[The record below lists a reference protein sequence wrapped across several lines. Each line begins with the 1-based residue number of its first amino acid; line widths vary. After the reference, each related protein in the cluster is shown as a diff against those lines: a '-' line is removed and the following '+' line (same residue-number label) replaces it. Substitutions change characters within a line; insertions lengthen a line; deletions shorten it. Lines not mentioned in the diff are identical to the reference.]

1 MRPDLIVFL
10 LLLALANLPAIA
22 AGSGPAAARTAAA
35 PPAIAATAQPAARLP
50 RIHLHGSAL
59 TGKERALS
67 VDELDTL
74 TAAAEW
80 TIDDPY
86 SGTETRYQGIV
97 LRDLVK
103 ALAPNAQRV
112 RMRAIN
118 DYIVVFNRREWETL
132 PILLAT
138 RDEGVRMS
146 VANKGPARII
156 YRQTRENEL
165 RMQVHAPKWIW
176 QVIDVEFDAH

>member
-1 MRPDLIVFL
+1 MRPDLIFL
-10 LLLALANLPAIA
+10 LLLALASLPAIA
-22 AGSGPAAARTAAA
+22 AGSGPAAARAVAA
-35 PPAIAATAQPAARLP
+35 PPAIAATAQPARLP

-59 TGKERALS
+59 TGKEQALS
-67 VDELDTL
+67 IDALDALAPAT
-74 TAAAEW
+74 EW
-80 TIDDPY
+80 VIDDPY
-86 SGTETRYQGIV
+86 SGSETHYQGIT
-97 LRDLVK
+97 LRDLVN

-118 DYIVVFNRREWETL
+118 DYIVVFERDEWEKL

-138 RDEGVRMS
+138 RNEGTRMS

-165 RMQVHAPKWIW
+165 RMQAYAPKWIW
-176 QVIDVEFDAH
+176 QVIDVEFNAH